1 MNKNKIGSLLAYI
14 SFAIPEI
21 NLRKLIKIVYLIDE
35 RSVVTRGLSVTWL
48 EYYVWEKVPVA
59 PCIYD
64 IKNKGGEF
72 ARYITAEKNEEEKYI
87 VQPVISRQA
96 SMMQFSAKELLLID
110 SILDEYGHFSADE
123 LTEITHCAGGL
134 WDKAKKTHRLN
145 FEHQKKTDVRIEL
158 SDLIMEDEDK
168 MGVYE
173 DAREIVLL

>member
-14 SFAIPEI
+14 SSVIPEI

-35 RSVVTRGLSVTWL
+35 CSVVTRGLSVTWL
-48 EYYVWEKVPVA
+48 DYYAWEKGPVA
-59 PCIYD
+59 PCIYE
-64 IKNKGGEF
+64 IKNNGGEF
-72 ARYITAEKNEEEKYI
+72 AHCIATEKNAEEKYI
-87 VQPVISRQA
+87 VRPVISRDT
-96 SMMQFSAKELLLID
+96 SMMQFSAKELLLIN

-134 WDKAKKTHRLN
+134 WDKAKKAHHLN
-145 FEHQKKTDVRIEL
+145 FEQQKKTDVRIEL
-158 SDLIMEDEDK
+158 SDLIVDDEEK